1 MTEQAKAKRPAVDW
15 EAVERDYRAGFMSL
29 REIAEQHPGTNHVA
43 IARKAK
49 KEGWEKNLSEK
60 IAARTDALVTQQTV
74 TAVVTEQS
82 RISERQTI
90 EASAQMMA
98 DKVLNQRE
106 DIKQARA
113 IVQRLWAIVDAE
125 LNHPVEFADLGELM
139 RAPDEFGQD
148 KLNDMYRAAIALPQQ
163 VKNVKLLA
171 DALKVLIEL
180 ERKVLRIKDDPE
192 PAATLVL
199 KADPTLSPA
208 EAYMRML
215 GK

>member
-1 MTEQAKAKRPAVDW
+1 MTEQARAKRPAVDW
-15 EAVERDYRAGFMSL
+15 EAMERDYRAGFMSL

-139 RAPDEFGQD
+139 RSPDEFGQD